1 MRICIFGAGA
11 IGGVVAARMALA
23 GRAVAVVARGPHL
36 AAMREG
42 GLILQEKTGRRRAEV
57 RATDDPAS
65 LGPQDVVIIGLKTH
79 GLLAAA
85 EALRPLIG
93 PQTVLVPAQNG
104 IPWWYFHRHGGPLD
118 GAILDSVDPGGRLA
132 RLLPPERALGCVVY
146 LGASVPEPGVVD
158 YSSGDRFILGEPDGS
173 MSQRL
178 ETIAA
183 LFREAGFVAETTDR
197 IRDAVWVKLWGNLVM
212 NPLSVLTQA
221 TMAAMLAHA
230 HVERVCRAMM
240 GEAQTVGERLGVRF
254 TLTIDQR
261 LDHARTLGPFKTS
274 MLQDLEAGR
283 PLEIDALVGAVSEI
297 GRRLGVATPLTD
309 AVYALTR
316 MRGMQPLR

>member
-132 RLLPPERALGCVVY
+132 RLHPPERALGCVVY

-158 YSSGDRFILGEPDGS
+158 YSS
-173 MSQRL
+173 
-178 ETIAA
+178 
-183 LFREAGFVAETTDR
+183 
-197 IRDAVWVKLWGNLVM
+197 
-212 NPLSVLTQA
+212 A
-221 TMAAMLAHA
+221 TASFWASP
-230 HVERVCRAMM
+230 
-240 GEAQTVGERLGVRF
+240 T
-254 TLTIDQR
+254 
-261 LDHARTLGPFKTS
+261 
-274 MLQDLEAGR
+274 GR
-283 PLEIDALVGAVSEI
+283 
-297 GRRLGVATPLTD
+297 
-309 AVYALTR
+309 
-316 MRGMQPLR
+316 